1 MSKNKQRNILWWF
14 AIFIIIFLTHANH
27 LLNPDEGVVLEGAW
41 NLYNNKHLY
50 FDFFEFI
57 PPGSFYLILAVWKIV
72 GVSFW
77 AAKLTSI
84 FIMFGSAVGI
94 YLCARTIKPSDS
106 NFIAPLIFALASPIL
121 VPINHNIYSL
131 FFIIYAIYFIFLALD
146 RQDLKY
152 YGLSGLF
159 SGLAIMFLQQKG
171 LALAAATIL
180 FLFINNCRDYKKWL
194 IYCLGVILALLPL
207 LFWPLKTIYYNLFI
221 FPLFTYIEVN
231 RITPIWLIIAFFIF
245 AVIIYLLKAS
255 KDKKIWLLLTVQFSL
270 LLTATPLPDYYHL
283 VIAATPLL
291 ILIEIVIEKIRL
303 KKSLYI
309 QRVYYCFLFLVLI
322 LFLSGSG
329 FYLVTTYEPSFIRGS
344 YKSLEIINQCPGK
357 YIYIGPF
364 APNVYFEARKLNA
377 TPYPFLVT
385 NQNTPAQFDE
395 ATNYLKSRQPIC
407 AILNYPSS
415 LDRFKY
421 NKNNPVE
428 NYIREK
434 YNLIFFDSTTFIYR
448 LK

>member
-1 MSKNKQRNILWWF
+1 MSKNKQRNILWWS

-57 PPGSFYLILAVWKIV
+57 PPGSFYLILGIWKIV
-72 GVSFW
+72 GVSYW
-77 AAKLTSI
+77 AAKLASI
-84 FIMFGSAVGI
+84 LITFGTAVGI
-94 YLCARTIKPSDS
+94 YLSARVIKPSNS
-106 NFIAPLIFALASPIL
+106 NFVAPLIFALASPIL
-121 VPINHNIYSL
+121 VLINHNIYNL
-131 FFIIYAIYFIFLALD
+131 FFIVYAVYFMFLALD
-146 RQDLKY
+146 RQNLKY

-159 SGLAIMFLQQKG
+159 SGLAIIFLQQKG
-171 LALAAATIL
+171 LALAAAMIL
-180 FLFINNCRDYKKWL
+180 FLFINSCRDYKKWL
-194 IYCLGVILALLPL
+194 IYCLGIILTLLPL
-207 LFWPLKTIYYNLFI
+207 LLWPLKTIYYNLFI
-221 FPLFTYIEVN
+221 FPLFTYTGVN
-231 RITPIWLIIAFFIF
+231 RITSIWLIITFFIF
-245 AVIIYLLKAS
+245 AVIVYLLVTS

-270 LLTATPLPDYYHL
+270 LLTTIPLPDYYHL
-283 VIAATPLL
+283 VIATAPLL
-291 ILIEIVIEKIRL
+291 ILIEIVIEKIKL
-303 KKSLYI
+303 KKSLYA
-309 QRVYYCFLFLVLI
+309 QRVYYYFLFLALI
-322 LFLSGSG
+322 LFLSKSC
-329 FYLVTTYEPSFIRGS
+329 FYLITTYKPSFIRGS

-377 TPYPFLVT
+377 TPYPFLIT

-395 ATNYLKSRQPIC
+395 ATKYLKAGQPSC

-415 LDRFKY
+415 LQRFGY
-421 NKNNPVE
+421 NKNNSVE